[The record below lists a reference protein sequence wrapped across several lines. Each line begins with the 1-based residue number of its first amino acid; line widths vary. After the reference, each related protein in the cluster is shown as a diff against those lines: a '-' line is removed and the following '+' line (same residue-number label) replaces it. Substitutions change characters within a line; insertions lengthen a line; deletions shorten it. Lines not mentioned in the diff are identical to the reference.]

1 MRKLREARKVTNL
14 LANFRLIGLMSIM
27 FILGAMMGAIPGGG
41 TATRDKSYQA
51 LLQSRTDLN
60 AEAEAIYAAVE
71 DESRRLNDDE
81 RKRDDA
87 IKAEIK
93 LLNEDIARMEAHRN
107 DQRDLALAN
116 SSNANVAQSMEIN
129 ADQTFHTNPN
139 TPSGGPYPNFGEQAK
154 DMVLAA
160 IGGPAGREAEER
172 LAQVVKFHEQ
182 EFKSEGTG
190 AGIAIDSEGGF
201 LVQTTFSREIMRK
214 MHDEGRLLSQVRRI
228 PIDPD
233 SDTIEMPMVDETSRK
248 DGSRQGG
255 FQGYWVSEG
264 TPPTASQT
272 TFAKLVLKTRKVA
285 ILSYV
290 TDELMKNASAMSE
303 ILTTGFTN
311 EIIFKVEDAIFAG
324 DGAGK
329 PHGFTKANALIT
341 IAKENS
347 QAADTVVTENLK
359 KMWARMDVRSRAN
372 AVWYINQDVEPAL
385 DDLVKTIG
393 TGGIEPN
400 WVTYADA
407 GVLRIKGRPVQVLEY
422 SSTLGDLNDITLADM
437 SQYGLIDQGGIQQ
450 AQSLHVKFIEGEMT
464 FKATYSVDGGS
475 LWKEAL
481 TPYKGTNTTSPF
493 VNLAARG

>member
-1 MRKLREARKVTNL
+1 MVT
-14 LANFRLIGLMSIM
+14 AEKGYQTLI
-27 FILGAMMGAIPGGG
+27 
-41 TATRDKSYQA
+41 QE
-51 LLQSRTDLN
+51 RTDLY
-60 AEAEAIYAAVE
+60 AEAKTAIDGALEAGVPMTEEAKERDTEINA
-71 DESRRLNDDE
+71 RLE
-81 RKRDDA
+81 ELK
-87 IKAEIK
+87 
-93 LLNEDIARMEAHRN
+93 EDITRAET
-107 DQRDLALAN
+107 QRERDRASALAN
-116 SSNANVAQSMEIN
+116 STNANAAQPMETNSDRPIY
-129 ADQTFHTNPN
+129 TNPN
-139 TPSGGPYPNFGEQAK
+139 TPSGGPYPNFGAQAQ

-160 IGGPAGREAEER
+160 VGGPAGREAEER

-182 EFKSEGTG
+182 EFRSEGTG

-214 MHDEGRLLSQVRRI
+214 MHDEGRLLSSVRRI
-228 PIDPD
+228 PIDAD

-264 TPPTASQT
+264 TAPTASQSK
-272 TFAKLVLKTRKVA
+272 FAKLVLKTRKVA

-290 TDELMKNASAMSE
+290 TEELMKNASAMSE

-329 PHGFTKANALIT
+329 PHGYTQANAIIT
-341 IAKENS
+341 IDKETS

-450 AQSLHVKFIEGEMT
+450 SQSLHVKFIEGEMT